1 MKKTL
6 LLTTLLCLS
15 LIFVGCEK
23 HQPTQQANVPS
34 SDVQQQETVTPEVE
48 DIPETY
54 PEPEY
59 VTDTHE
65 EMTFEEIGD
74 ALAKCDELWEDPVC
88 GKDGGT
94 YFNRCYLEFAGMEEE
109 TELATVVDWICEYA
123 E

>member
-23 HQPTQQANVPS
+23 QQTQQANVPNN
-34 SDVQQQETVTPEVE
+34 DVQQQETVTQEVE
-48 DIPETY
+48 DIPEVY

-65 EMTFEEIGD
+65 EMTFEEISD
-74 ALAKCDELWEDPVC
+74 ALTKCDELWEDPVC

>member
-6 LLTTLLCLS
+6 SLTTLLCLS

>member
-23 HQPTQQANVPS
+23 QQTQQANVPNN
-34 SDVQQQETVTPEVE
+34 DVQQQETVTPEVE
-48 DIPETY
+48 DIPEVY

-74 ALAKCDELWEDPVC
+74 ALTKCDELWEDPVC